1 MEIKFKYFGLTDIL
15 SEADVNIS
23 LSKGSSLQEAVN
35 KLVEKYGD
43 TLKQRLL
50 KDNGLLHDYVRLVV
64 GNRIVDRL
72 DEKIEGE
79 TTIFVLYEIAGG

>member
-1 MEIKFKYFGLTDIL
+1 MEIKFKFFGLTDIL
-15 SEADVNIS
+15 SETDVNIS
-23 LSKGSSLQEAVN
+23 ISKESSLQEAVN

-72 DEKIEGE
+72 DEKMERE
-79 TTIFVLYEIAGG
+79 ATIFVLYEIAGG